1 MASNEGA
8 SKGAATKRATKRAKK
23 SAGVLLYRRPGGR
36 VEVLLAHPGGPF
48 WTRKDEQAWSI
59 PKGEFD
65 TEDPFEAARRELTEE
80 TGAVVTGPVQP
91 LAPIKQPSGKMVHAF
106 AVEQDFDLAAFRSNT
121 FSIEWPPRSGRQ
133 QEYPEVDRVAWFP
146 IDEARL
152 KIQRGQAALL
162 DQLLQILG

>member
-1 MASNEGA
+1 MASKAG
-8 SKGAATKRATKRAKK
+8 KK
-23 SAGVLLYRRPGGR
+23 SAGILLYRRAGGG

-59 PKGEFD
+59 PKGELELED
-65 TEDPFEAARRELTEE
+65 EDPLEAAKRELAEE
-80 TGAVVTGPVQP
+80 TGAVVSGPVLP
-91 LAPIKQPSGKMVHAF
+91 LAPIKQPSGKVVHAF
-106 AVEQDFDLAAFRSNT
+106 AVEQDFDLSTFRSNT

-146 IDEARL
+146 IDAARV

-162 DQLLQILG
+162 DQLLQILGIGPNT

>member
-1 MASNEGA
+1 MASKTG
-8 SKGAATKRATKRAKK
+8 KK
-23 SAGVLLYRRPGGR
+23 SAGILLYRRAEGG

-59 PKGEFD
+59 PKGELEA
-65 TEDPFEAARRELTEE
+65 EDPLEAAKRELTEE
-80 TGAVVTGPVQP
+80 TGAVVKGPVLP
-91 LAPIKQPSGKMVHAF
+91 LAPVKQPSGKTVHAF
-106 AVEQDFDLAAFRSNT
+106 AVEQDFDLSAFRSNT

-162 DQLLQILG
+162 DQLLQILGIGRNT

>member
-1 MASNEGA
+1 VA
-8 SKGAATKRATKRAKK
+8 SKAGKK
-23 SAGVLLYRRPGGR
+23 SAGILLYRRAGGG

-59 PKGEFD
+59 PKGELELED
-65 TEDPFEAARRELTEE
+65 EDPLEAAKRELAEE
-80 TGAVVTGPVQP
+80 TGAVVSGPVLP
-91 LAPIKQPSGKMVHAF
+91 LAPIKQPSGKVVHAF
-106 AVEQDFDLAAFRSNT
+106 AVEQDFDLSTFRSNT

-146 IDEARL
+146 IDAARV

-162 DQLLQILG
+162 DQLLQILGIGPNT